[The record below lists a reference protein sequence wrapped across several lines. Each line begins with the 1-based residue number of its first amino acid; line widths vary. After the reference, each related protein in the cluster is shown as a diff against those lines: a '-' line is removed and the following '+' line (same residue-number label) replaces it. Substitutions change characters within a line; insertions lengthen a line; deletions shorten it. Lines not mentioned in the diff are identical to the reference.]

1 MIGRREFVAGVG
13 STAACA
19 WSVVAGAQQ
28 PDRMRRIGV
37 LLNYA
42 RNDPNVSP
50 RLEAF
55 EKGLQELSWSV
66 GRNIQ
71 IDYRFGAGD
80 PDLFRK
86 YAAELVALAPEVILA
101 QGSVA
106 VQPLLEV
113 TRVLP
118 IVFVG
123 TVDPIGRGFAAS
135 LARPGGSATGF
146 SLFEFSLSGKWLGLL
161 KQIAPRVTRVAVMRD
176 PLNPNGTGQFGAI
189 QSVAPSF
196 GVELTPIGVRDTG
209 EIERDI
215 TAFAGRSNGGL
226 IVTSNTLI
234 NLHRGLIITLM
245 ARHKLPTV
253 YPYRFFVTGGGLISY
268 GPDPVAEYR
277 LAAGYIDR
285 ILKGEKAADLPV
297 QGTTK
302 YEMVL
307 NLKTAKALNLIIPE
321 TLLATADEVIQ

>member
-135 LARPGGSATGF
+135 LARPGGNATGF
-146 SLFEFSLSGKWLGLL
+146 VLFEYGLAGKWLGLL

-209 EIERDI
+209 EIE
-215 TAFAGRSNGGL
+215 S
-226 IVTSNTLI
+226 
-234 NLHRGLIITLM
+234 
-245 ARHKLPTV
+245 RH
-253 YPYRFFVTGGGLISY
+253 
-268 GPDPVAEYR
+268 YR
-277 LAAGYIDR
+277 LCRPVEWRPNSDIEHLDKSASRSDHH
-285 ILKGEKAADLPV
+285 ADGPSQAPHRLP
-297 QGTTK
+297 
-302 YEMVL
+302 
-307 NLKTAKALNLIIPE
+307 IS
-321 TLLATADEVIQ
+321 LLCHRRRPDFLRA

>member
-101 QGSVA
+101 EGSVA

-135 LARPGGSATGF
+135 LARPGGNATGF
-146 SLFEFSLSGKWLGLL
+146 VLFEDGLAGKWLGLL

>member
-135 LARPGGSATGF
+135 LARPGGNATGF
-146 SLFEFSLSGKWLGLL
+146 VLFEYGLAGKWLGLL